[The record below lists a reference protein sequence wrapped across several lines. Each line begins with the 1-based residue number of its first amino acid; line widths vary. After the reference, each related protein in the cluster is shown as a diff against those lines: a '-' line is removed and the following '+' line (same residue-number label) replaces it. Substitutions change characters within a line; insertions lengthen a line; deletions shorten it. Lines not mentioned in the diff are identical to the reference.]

1 MKVSN
6 VNEMRELDRTAI
18 ETYGIKEELLMENAG
33 DAVYFVILKKFGIKN
48 KRFIVFC
55 GMGNNGGDGFVIARK
70 LHSNGGFVKV
80 FILGDQEKYRGAA
93 KLNLDIL
100 KRLPIEIREID
111 AVSSVHVDITHSD
124 AIVDAILG
132 TGLMRE
138 VKGLYRD
145 IIDGINRSGK
155 TIFSADIPSGV
166 AGNTGKVMGIAV
178 KADYTVTFGLPKL
191 GNLLFPGYDLC
202 GNLYVTHISF
212 PPELYDSHEL
222 KVGVTPH
229 ISLPP
234 RNASAHKGSMGQ
246 VLFISGAAGYFGAPY
261 FSALSFLKAGGG
273 YSRLAAPQSITPFI
287 ANKGSEIVFLPQ
299 KETESG
305 SLSIE
310 NKDFLLDLAKKMDM
324 VVLGPGLSLDLET
337 QALVRFLAN
346 EIEAPLLLDGDGI
359 TAISSDLQILKERRA
374 ETILTPHLGEMARIA
389 GIDAEEIDQNKIDIL
404 QRTSEQLNATIV
416 LKGAHSLIGMPDKRV
431 FINISGNSGMATAGS
446 GDVLTG
452 TIAAM
457 FGLGLKIEDAV
468 LKGVFIHGFAGDL
481 AAEEKGVDGM
491 TAQDILDHLP
501 LALKKEREGLSVD
514 IVNRYKGVQGV

>member
-18 ETYGIKEELLMENAG
+18 ETYGIREELLMENAG
-33 DAVYFVILKKFGIKN
+33 DAVYFVILNKFGIKN
-48 KRFIVFC
+48 KCFVVFC

-80 FILGDQEKYRGAA
+80 FILGNQEKYRGAA

-100 KRLPIEIREID
+100 KRLPVEIREVD
-111 AVSSVHVDITHSD
+111 AAPSVHMDVAHSD

-145 IIDGINRSGK
+145 IIDGINRSRK
-155 TIFSADIPSGV
+155 TVFSADIPSGV
-166 AGNTGKVMGIAV
+166 AGDTGKVMGIAV
-178 KADYTVTFGLPKL
+178 RADYTVTFGLPKL

-222 KVGVTPH
+222 KVGVAPH

-234 RNASAHKGSMGQ
+234 RDADAHKGSMGQ
-246 VLFISGAAGYFGAPY
+246 VLFISGAASYFGAPY

-305 SLSIE
+305 SIAFL

-324 VVLGPGLSLDLET
+324 VVLGPGLSLDPET
-337 QALVRFLAN
+337 QALVKFLAK
-346 EIEAPLLLDGDGI
+346 ELEVPLLLDGDGI
-359 TAISSDLQILKERRA
+359 TAICSDLQILKDRPGQ
-374 ETILTPHLGEMARIA
+374 TILTTHLGEMARIA
-389 GIDAEEIDQNKIDIL
+389 GIEAQEIDNHKIEIL
-404 QRTSEQLNATIV
+404 QRTSEQLHAAVV
-416 LKGAHSLIGMPDKRV
+416 LKGAHTLIGLPDKRV

-457 FGLGLKIEDAV
+457 FGLGLEIEDAV

-481 AAEEKGVDGM
+481 AAEDKGVDGM
-491 TAQDILDHLP
+491 TAQDILDNLP
-501 LALKKEREGLSVD
+501 LALKKEREGLGAAL
-514 IVNRYKGVQGV
+514 VNRYKGAQTI